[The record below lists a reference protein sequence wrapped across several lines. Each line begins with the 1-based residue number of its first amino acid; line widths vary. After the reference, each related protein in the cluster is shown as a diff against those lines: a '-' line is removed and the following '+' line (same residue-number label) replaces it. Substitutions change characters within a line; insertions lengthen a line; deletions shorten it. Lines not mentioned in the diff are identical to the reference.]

1 MLKLVALAL
10 LVGVLAGLG
19 AVFYQWLLDVLIRDV
34 FGPLRQWGTDAFSI
48 IWVPALGGLLVGPLI
63 VYAAKET
70 PGSGIPQVIQAM
82 LYRGGRIRTRVA
94 PVKAIA
100 SCLTIASGGSAG
112 TEGPIVQVG
121 ASLGSGLAQF
131 LKLSEEEIRLLL
143 ACGAAAG
150 ISAIFDTPLAGVFF
164 AMEVVLAEFATRSFG
179 AVVLAS
185 VTSAVISNA
194 IKETPAI
201 LVTPTHTMES
211 LLEFPWYLSLG
222 LLAALVSVAYIKL
235 MGYTESAFSKM
246 PVPQALKPALG
257 GLGVGLLAL
266 IAPRALG
273 TGYVDIEKALTG
285 DISDALLM
293 LALAKLIATCLT
305 VGSGGAGGVF
315 APSLFIGAML
325 GAWYG
330 RLAQTWTTVSIASEG
345 AYAMV
350 GMAAVFAA
358 TTHAPITAI
367 MMIFEMTH
375 DYRLILPL
383 MAGTV
388 VSTLISSQ
396 LHRDSIYSAKL
407 RRMGLSVSEIN
418 RLDYPNPMKQVL
430 VGEVMT
436 VDFGSVKMDT
446 SLRDLAEKFNES
458 GHHGFPVLDD
468 KGRVEGMVTLKDLE
482 YAKIAG
488 VTTRVDARV
497 SDIAS
502 RDIRV
507 VFREDTA
514 HHGVLLMGRLGVGRL
529 PVVESAQKPKFCGVL
544 RRSDV
549 VQAYHEL
556 QKTNPQFRTN
566 LRVGTLSGASFLE
579 IVLPEDS
586 PLVGRKVAALNLP
599 EGSVLVSVR
608 RGEEVSIPHGSFELF
623 AGDVILAYT
632 LNRDRSALRQYL
644 RANVAVKS

>member
-1 MLKLVALAL
+1 MLKLVGLAL
-10 LVGVLAGLG
+10 LVGILAGLG
-19 AVFYQWLLDVLIRDV
+19 AAFYQWLLDFLTSQV
-34 FGPLRQWGTDAFSI
+34 FGPLREWGADWYSVL
-48 IWVPALGGLLVGPLI
+48 WVPALGGLLVGPL
-63 VYAAKET
+63 VFYAARET
-70 PGSGIPQVIQAM
+70 RGSGIPQVIEAM
-82 LYRGGRIRTRVA
+82 LYRGGRIRDRVA
-94 PVKAIA
+94 PVKAVA

-121 ASLGSGLAQF
+121 ASLGSGLAQR
-131 LKLSEEEIRLLL
+131 LRLSEEEARLLL

-185 VTSAVISNA
+185 VTSAVVSEMA
-194 IKETPAI
+194 RETPAI
-201 LVTPTHTMES
+201 LVAPQHTVES

-235 MGYTESAFSKM
+235 MGWTEKLFNKLPM
-246 PVPQALKPALG
+246 PGVLKPALG
-257 GLGVGLLAL
+257 GLTVGVIAL
-266 IAPRALG
+266 MAPRALG
-273 TGYVDIEKALTG
+273 TGYVDIEKALSG
-285 DISDALLM
+285 DITGALLL

-305 VGSGGAGGVF
+305 IGSGGAGGVF

-325 GAWYG
+325 GAWFG
-330 RLAQTWTTVSIASEG
+330 RLAQTWTTVNIASEG

-358 TTHAPITAI
+358 TTHAPITAL
-367 MMIFEMTH
+367 MMVFEMTH

-388 VSTLISSQ
+388 VSTLVSSQ
-396 LHRDSIYSAKL
+396 LHRDSIYSARL

-418 RLDYPNPMKQVL
+418 RLDYPSPMKQVL

-436 VDFGSVKMDT
+436 VDFGTVDMNT
-446 SLRDLAEKFNES
+446 SLQDLAEKFNKT
-458 GHHGFPVLDD
+458 GHHGFPVIDP
-468 KGRVEGMVTLKDLE
+468 KGRVQGMVTLKDLE
-482 YAKIAG
+482 YAKLSGIAFG
-488 VTTRVDARV
+488 PDARV
-497 SDIAS
+497 ADIVN

-507 VFREDTA
+507 IYSEDTV
-514 HHGVLLMGRLGVGRL
+514 HHGVLMMGRLSVGRL
-529 PVVESAQKPKFCGVL
+529 PVVKSSQNPTFCGVL
-544 RRSDV
+544 RRSDI
-549 VQAYHEL
+549 VQAYNEI
-556 QKTNPQFRTN
+556 QKVEPKFRSN

-586 PLVGRKVAALNLP
+586 PLVGCKVAELNLP

-608 RGEEVSIPHGSFELF
+608 RGEEVSIPRGGFELF
-623 AGDVILAYT
+623 ADDVILAYT
-632 LNRDRSALRQYL
+632 LNRNRSALREYL
-644 RANVAVKS
+644 RTHIGS